1 MKRLI
6 TFIAL
11 VLPSLAFAQWRV
23 GVNGGATY
31 NHSTIS
37 KHYMTDYQWKDRW
50 GVTLGVMGQYD
61 VNDWLG
67 VRAELD
73 WTQKNYRLTR
83 QILSNLDYKYVNNYL
98 QLPVMASFSFGGKQL
113 RGFCNAGVYG
123 GYWLTSG
130 REGTDFNNSSEKVYE
145 FSEDIKFNSE
155 RDQRFDFGFVGGI
168 GLEYRFC
175 QRWAAQV
182 EMRYYY
188 STVSTQKDYMR
199 LSDPRYNSTAGRA
212 GRPVVQLLN
221 KVNRNNIGI
230 T

>member
-23 GVNGGATY
+23 GVNGGATH
-31 NHSTIS
+31 NHTTIS
-37 KHYMTDYQWKDRW
+37 KHYMTDYQWDDRW

-83 QILSNLDYKYVNNYL
+83 QIFSVLDYKYVNNYL

-199 LSDPRYNSTAGRA
+199 LSDPRYNSTLGVQAG
-212 GRPVVQLLN
+212 LWYSF
-221 KVNRNNIGI
+221 
-230 T
+230 

>member
-83 QILSNLDYKYVNNYL
+83 QIFSNLDYKYVNNYL

-130 REGTDFNNSSEKVYE
+130 REGTDYNNSSEKAYE

-199 LSDPRYNSTAGRA
+199 LSDPRYNSTLGVQAG
-212 GRPVVQLLN
+212 LWYSF
-221 KVNRNNIGI
+221 
-230 T
+230 

>member
-73 WTQKNYRLTR
+73 WAQKNYRLTR
-83 QILSNLDYKYVNNYL
+83 QIFSVLDYKYVNNYL

-199 LSDPRYNSTAGRA
+199 LSDPRYNSTLGVQAG
-212 GRPVVQLLN
+212 LWYSF
-221 KVNRNNIGI
+221 
-230 T
+230 

>member
-37 KHYMTDYQWKDRW
+37 KHYMTDFQWKDRW

-73 WTQKNYRLTR
+73 WTQKNYQLTR
-83 QILSNLDYKYVNNYL
+83 QIFSNLDYKYVNNYL

-145 FSEDIKFNSE
+145 FSENIEFNDE

-199 LSDPRYNSTAGRA
+199 LSDPRYNSTLGVQAG
-212 GRPVVQLLN
+212 LWYSF
-221 KVNRNNIGI
+221 
-230 T
+230 

>member
-83 QILSNLDYKYVNNYL
+83 QIFSHLDYKYVNNYL

-199 LSDPRYNSTAGRA
+199 LSDPRYNSTLGVQAG
-212 GRPVVQLLN
+212 LWYSF
-221 KVNRNNIGI
+221 
-230 T
+230 

>member
-83 QILSNLDYKYVNNYL
+83 QILSDLDYKYVNNYL

-199 LSDPRYNSTAGRA
+199 LSDPRYNSTLGVQAG
-212 GRPVVQLLN
+212 LWYSF
-221 KVNRNNIGI
+221 
-230 T
+230 

>member
-130 REGTDFNNSSEKVYE
+130 REGTDFNNSSEKAYE

-199 LSDPRYNSTAGRA
+199 LSDPRYNSTLGVQAG
-212 GRPVVQLLN
+212 LWYSF
-221 KVNRNNIGI
+221 
-230 T
+230 

>member
-83 QILSNLDYKYVNNYL
+83 QIFSDLDYKYVNNYL

-168 GLEYRFC
+168 GVEYRFC
-175 QRWAAQV
+175 QHWAAQV

-199 LSDPRYNSTAGRA
+199 LSDPRYNSTLGVQAG
-212 GRPVVQLLN
+212 LWYSF
-221 KVNRNNIGI
+221 
-230 T
+230 

>member
-98 QLPVMASFSFGGKQL
+98 QLPMMASFSFGGKQL

-145 FSEDIKFNSE
+145 FSENIEFNDE

-199 LSDPRYNSTAGRA
+199 LSDPRYNSTLGVQAG
-212 GRPVVQLLN
+212 LWYSF
-221 KVNRNNIGI
+221 
-230 T
+230 

>member
-23 GVNGGATY
+23 GVNGGATH

-199 LSDPRYNSTAGRA
+199 LSDPRYNSTLGVQAG
-212 GRPVVQLLN
+212 LWYSF
-221 KVNRNNIGI
+221 
-230 T
+230 

>member
-1 MKRLI
+1 MKKLL
-6 TFIAL
+6 TLVAL

-168 GLEYRFC
+168 GVEYRFC

-199 LSDPRYNSTAGRA
+199 LSDPRYNSTLGVQAG
-212 GRPVVQLLN
+212 LWYSF
-221 KVNRNNIGI
+221 
-230 T
+230 

>member
-98 QLPVMASFSFGGKQL
+98 QRPVMASFSFGGKQL

-145 FSEDIKFNSE
+145 FSENIEFNDE

-199 LSDPRYNSTAGRA
+199 LSDPRYNSTLGVQAG
-212 GRPVVQLLN
+212 LWYSF
-221 KVNRNNIGI
+221 
-230 T
+230 

>member
-130 REGTDFNNSSEKVYE
+130 REGTDFNNSSEKAYE

-155 RDQRFDFGFVGGI
+155 RDQRFDFGFAGGI
-168 GLEYRFC
+168 GVEYRFC

-199 LSDPRYNSTAGRA
+199 LSDPRYNSTLGVQAG
-212 GRPVVQLLN
+212 LWYSF
-221 KVNRNNIGI
+221 
-230 T
+230 

>member
-83 QILSNLDYKYVNNYL
+83 QIFSNLDYKYVNNYL

-199 LSDPRYNSTAGRA
+199 LSDPRYNSTLGVLAG
-212 GRPVVQLLN
+212 LWYSF
-221 KVNRNNIGI
+221 
-230 T
+230 

>member
-1 MKRLI
+1 MKKLI

-83 QILSNLDYKYVNNYL
+83 QILSDLDYKYVNNYL

-199 LSDPRYNSTAGRA
+199 LSDPRYNSTLGVQAG
-212 GRPVVQLLN
+212 LWYSF
-221 KVNRNNIGI
+221 
-230 T
+230 

>member
-1 MKRLI
+1 MMKKILI
-6 TFIAL
+6 FAAFLTWCGTTTT
-11 VLPSLAFAQWRV
+11 FAQWRV

-145 FSEDIKFNSE
+145 FSENIEFNDE

-199 LSDPRYNSTAGRA
+199 LSDPRYNSTLGVQAG
-212 GRPVVQLLN
+212 LWYSF
-221 KVNRNNIGI
+221 
-230 T
+230 

>member
-1 MKRLI
+1 MKKLL
-6 TFIAL
+6 TLVAL

-145 FSEDIKFNSE
+145 FSENIEFNDE

-168 GLEYRFC
+168 GVEYRFC

-199 LSDPRYNSTAGRA
+199 LSDPRYNSTLGVQAG
-212 GRPVVQLLN
+212 LWYSF
-221 KVNRNNIGI
+221 
-230 T
+230 

>member
-83 QILSNLDYKYVNNYL
+83 QIFSNLDYKYVNNYL

-155 RDQRFDFGFVGGI
+155 RDQRFDFGFMGGI

-199 LSDPRYNSTAGRA
+199 LSDPRYNSTLGVQAG
-212 GRPVVQLLN
+212 LWYSF
-221 KVNRNNIGI
+221 
-230 T
+230 

>member
-1 MKRLI
+1 MKKLL
-6 TFIAL
+6 TLVAL

-23 GVNGGATY
+23 GVNGGATH

-61 VNDWLG
+61 INDWLG

-83 QILSNLDYKYVNNYL
+83 QIFSYLDYKYVNNYL

-155 RDQRFDFGFVGGI
+155 RDQRFDFGFAGGI
-168 GLEYRFC
+168 GVEYRFC

-182 EMRYYY
+182 ELRYYH

-199 LSDPRYNSTAGRA
+199 LSDPRYNSTLGLQAG
-212 GRPVVQLLN
+212 LWYSF
-221 KVNRNNIGI
+221 
-230 T
+230 

>member
-145 FSEDIKFNSE
+145 FSEDIEFNDE

-199 LSDPRYNSTAGRA
+199 LSDPRYNSTLGVQAG
-212 GRPVVQLLN
+212 LWYSF
-221 KVNRNNIGI
+221 
-230 T
+230 

>member
-199 LSDPRYNSTAGRA
+199 LSYPRYNSTLGVQAG
-212 GRPVVQLLN
+212 LWYSF
-221 KVNRNNIGI
+221 
-230 T
+230 

>member
-37 KHYMTDYQWKDRW
+37 KHYMTDYQWKDRR

-199 LSDPRYNSTAGRA
+199 LSDPRYNSTLGVQAG
-212 GRPVVQLLN
+212 LWYSF
-221 KVNRNNIGI
+221 
-230 T
+230 

>member
-1 MKRLI
+1 MKRLL

-83 QILSNLDYKYVNNYL
+83 QIFSNLDYKYVNNYL

-199 LSDPRYNSTAGRA
+199 LSDPRYNSTLGVQAG
-212 GRPVVQLLN
+212 LWYSF
-221 KVNRNNIGI
+221 
-230 T
+230 

>member
-23 GVNGGATY
+23 GVNCGATY

-199 LSDPRYNSTAGRA
+199 LSDPRYNSTLGVQAG
-212 GRPVVQLLN
+212 LWYSF
-221 KVNRNNIGI
+221 
-230 T
+230 

>member
-61 VNDWLG
+61 VNNWLG

-199 LSDPRYNSTAGRA
+199 LSDPRYNSTLGVQAG
-212 GRPVVQLLN
+212 LWYSF
-221 KVNRNNIGI
+221 
-230 T
+230 

>member
-145 FSEDIKFNSE
+145 FSENIEFNSE

-199 LSDPRYNSTAGRA
+199 LSDPRYNSTLGVQAG
-212 GRPVVQLLN
+212 LWYSF
-221 KVNRNNIGI
+221 
-230 T
+230 

>member
-113 RGFCNAGVYG
+113 RGFCNTGVYG

-199 LSDPRYNSTAGRA
+199 LSDPRYNSTLGVQAG
-212 GRPVVQLLN
+212 LWYSF
-221 KVNRNNIGI
+221 
-230 T
+230 

>member
-50 GVTLGVMGQYD
+50 GVTLGFMGQYD

-145 FSEDIKFNSE
+145 FSENIEFNDE

-199 LSDPRYNSTAGRA
+199 LSDPRYNSTLGLQAG
-212 GRPVVQLLN
+212 LWYSF
-221 KVNRNNIGI
+221 
-230 T
+230 

>member
-6 TFIAL
+6 TFIVL

-83 QILSNLDYKYVNNYL
+83 QIFSYLDYKYVNNYL

-199 LSDPRYNSTAGRA
+199 LSDPRYNSTLGVQAG
-212 GRPVVQLLN
+212 LWYSF
-221 KVNRNNIGI
+221 
-230 T
+230 

>member
-6 TFIAL
+6 TLIAL

-73 WTQKNYRLTR
+73 WAQKNYRLTR
-83 QILSNLDYKYVNNYL
+83 QIFSVLDYKYVNNYL

-199 LSDPRYNSTAGRA
+199 LSDPRYNSTLGVQAG
-212 GRPVVQLLN
+212 LWYSF
-221 KVNRNNIGI
+221 
-230 T
+230 

>member
-50 GVTLGVMGQYD
+50 GVSLGVMGQYD

-199 LSDPRYNSTAGRA
+199 LSDPRYNSTLGVQAG
-212 GRPVVQLLN
+212 LWYSF
-221 KVNRNNIGI
+221 
-230 T
+230 

>member
-61 VNDWLG
+61 INDWLG

-83 QILSNLDYKYVNNYL
+83 QILSDLDYKYVNNYL

-199 LSDPRYNSTAGRA
+199 LSDPRYNSTLGVQAG
-212 GRPVVQLLN
+212 LWYSF
-221 KVNRNNIGI
+221 
-230 T
+230 

>member
-1 MKRLI
+1 MKKLWTI
-6 TFIAL
+6 LAL
-11 VLPSLAFAQWRV
+11 MLPSLAFAQWRV

-145 FSEDIKFNSE
+145 FSENIEFNDE

-199 LSDPRYNSTAGRA
+199 LSDPRYNSTLGVQAG
-212 GRPVVQLLN
+212 LWYSF
-221 KVNRNNIGI
+221 
-230 T
+230 